1 MRKLRIFKIEDVIKN
16 PEEFNKFIN
25 ESEVPDSGV
34 IIKENFVSVQY
45 YDKSMG
51 LTKEDHAKEL
61 TVRITGHQSNIR
73 DWELDLRYW
82 NQFTTGNDKR
92 PEGERMEPST
102 SEANNNAK
110 KLEKRIE
117 SEKNRMEI
125 LKQLLAEVQSGEFVI

>member
-1 MRKLRIFKIEDVIKN
+1 MRKLRIFEVKDLIRD
-16 PEEFNKFIN
+16 PETFNQFIN
-25 ESEVPDSGV
+25 ANEVPENGV
-34 IIKENFVSVQY
+34 VIKENFVSVQY
-45 YDKSMG
+45 YDKSLG
-51 LTKEDHAKEL
+51 FTKEDHIKEL
-61 TVRITGHQSNIR
+61 TVRITGHQSNLR

-102 SEANNNAK
+102 SEANINAK

>member
-1 MRKLRIFKIEDVIKN
+1 MRKLRVFKIEEIAKN

-34 IIKENFVSVQY
+34 VIKENFVSVQY

-51 LTKEDHAKEL
+51 LTKEDHVKEL
-61 TVRITGHQSNIR
+61 TVAYTGHQSNVR

-82 NQFTTGNDKR
+82 NQFTTGNDTR

-102 SEANNNAK
+102 SEANNNVK
-110 KLEKRIE
+110 KLEKRI
-117 SEKNRMEI
+117 KDTRNRMA
-125 LKQLLAEVQSGEFVI
+125 LLLQMIKDLESGELVV